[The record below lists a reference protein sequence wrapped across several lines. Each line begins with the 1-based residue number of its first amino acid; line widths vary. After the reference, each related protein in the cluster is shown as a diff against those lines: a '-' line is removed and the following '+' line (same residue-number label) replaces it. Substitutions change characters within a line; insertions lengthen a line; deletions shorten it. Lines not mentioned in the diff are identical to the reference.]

1 MKYLSDQGLK
11 IILVLLMKYL
21 IFFVLFENSL
31 MYAGLEESMNIADI
45 DLGPF
50 TKMMKYA
57 LAAAKNP
64 RVIKF

>member
-1 MKYLSDQGLK
+1 
-11 IILVLLMKYL
+11 
-21 IFFVLFENSL
+21 

-64 RVIKF
+64 RVIKFWDEIKTSK

>member
-1 MKYLSDQGLK
+1 MKYLSDEGLK

-21 IFFVLFENSL
+21 IFFILFENSL

>member
-1 MKYLSDQGLK
+1 
-11 IILVLLMKYL
+11 MKYL